1 MDTSSYWIDTGPL
14 PTFPT
19 LTSDLRVDVVVIGA
33 GITGIT
39 AAYLLKKSGHSVA
52 LLDRSRS
59 AAADT
64 GYTTAHLTC
73 VTDTRLQELVKS
85 FGEDCARLTWEAGS
99 AAIDQIYTNI
109 RNESIQCDFKWV
121 SGYLHAPLRRKDK
134 KDRESLKRDAALANE
149 LGFSAE
155 FLDEIP
161 AFGLPGVRLDGQAK
175 FHPRK
180 YLAALLRTIP
190 GDGSYVFEQTEV
202 SEVQEEPLSVKVGD
216 HKIDCRYVVLATHT
230 PLMGKTGIVSATL
243 FQTKLYLYTSY
254 ALGAKIPQN
263 LISEALYWD
272 IDDPYYYTR
281 IEKFNGYDYAI
292 FGGEDHK
299 TGQGDAEKAYA
310 ELKKVLLKM
319 IPRAE
324 IDHCWS
330 GQVIETPDGLPYIG
344 ETAEKQF
351 AATGYGGNG
360 MTLGTL
366 GGMMAVDAFLK
377 RKNPW
382 TELFSP
388 NRKKIKGGAWDY
400 IKENKDYPYYLV
412 RDRLAGAESDS
423 LDDLRPNEGKILKLK
438 GEKVAAYR
446 KPDGKVSLCSPVC
459 THLKCIVRWNDAE
472 KTWDCPCHG
481 SRFAPEGKV
490 IAGPAEEDLQKLVFD
505 SKSQKPVPVES

>member
-39 AAYLLKKSGHSVA
+39 AAYLLKRSGHSVA
-52 LLDRSRS
+52 LLDRSRC
-59 AAADT
+59 AAGDT

-73 VTDTRLQELVKS
+73 VTDTRLQELVKT
-85 FGEDCARLTWEAGS
+85 FGEEGAKLTWEAGI

-109 RNESIQCDFKWV
+109 RNEKIECDFKWV
-121 SGYLHAPLRRKDK
+121 PGYLHAPLRRKDK

-161 AFGLPGVRLDGQAK
+161 AFGLPGVCFDGQAK

-202 SEVQEEPLSVKVGD
+202 SEVQEEPLSVKAGD
-216 HKIDCRYVVLATHT
+216 HKIECRYVVLATHT
-230 PLMGKTGIVSATL
+230 PLMGKTGMVSATL

-263 LISEALYWD
+263 LIPEASYWD

-299 TGQGDAEKAYA
+299 TGQ
-310 ELKKVLLKM
+310 
-319 IPRAE
+319 IPRKR
-324 IDHCWS
+324 
-330 GQVIETPDGLPYIG
+330 TP
-344 ETAEKQF
+344 
-351 AATGYGGNG
+351 
-360 MTLGTL
+360 
-366 GGMMAVDAFLK
+366 
-377 RKNPW
+377 
-382 TELFSP
+382 S
-388 NRKKIKGGAWDY
+388 
-400 IKENKDYPYYLV
+400 
-412 RDRLAGAESDS
+412 
-423 LDDLRPNEGKILKLK
+423 
-438 GEKVAAYR
+438 
-446 KPDGKVSLCSPVC
+446 
-459 THLKCIVRWNDAE
+459 
-472 KTWDCPCHG
+472 
-481 SRFAPEGKV
+481 SRR
-490 IAGPAEEDLQKLVFD
+490 
-505 SKSQKPVPVES
+505 SC